1 MGLFITISTFD
12 FHDGD
17 RIDTAYDNR
26 KLSNHLSNDAAG
38 AAQQRARSP
47 HSKET
52 TELFKRTLTIYLPI
66 LIVSAMFLMII
77 FGGKGLMDLKTMRL
91 NKERIIQRNEA
102 LVEKNLSLHQTVV
115 RLKDDPVFIEHV
127 AREDLG
133 LIKSD
138 EIIMKLER
146 QAVKGTP
153 HD

>member
-1 MGLFITISTFD
+1 M
-12 FHDGD
+12 
-17 RIDTAYDNR
+17 
-26 KLSNHLSNDAAG
+26 
-38 AAQQRARSP
+38 
-47 HSKET
+47 
-52 TELFKRTLTIYLPI
+52 FKRTLTIYLPI